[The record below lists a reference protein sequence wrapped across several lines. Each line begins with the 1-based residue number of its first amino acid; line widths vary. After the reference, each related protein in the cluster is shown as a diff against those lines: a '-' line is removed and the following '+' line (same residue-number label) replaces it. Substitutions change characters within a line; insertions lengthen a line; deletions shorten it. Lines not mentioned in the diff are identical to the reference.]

1 MLAGG
6 RQEGGIYLQ
15 LAERLREQKTEV
27 NWFHCLSSCL
37 ISSGQKSLRE
47 GKIHLLLQLKNIYH
61 NYVLCLHAN
70 VLSLHAKSGQPRPLP
85 CAAELCI
92 YWNKLAN
99 FRAALRRME
108 GVSLAITQE
117 SQECEKRPLQSQGMA
132 FPLTWGRR
140 KIVWQTVFFPYNFLI
155 RNMVFMSLSPPV
167 TWAAFLAA
175 ASSSSWRATQA
186 GLQITAEPE

>member
-85 CAAELCI
+85 RAAELCI
-92 YWNKLAN
+92 Y
-99 FRAALRRME
+99 
-108 GVSLAITQE
+108 
-117 SQECEKRPLQSQGMA
+117 
-132 FPLTWGRR
+132 
-140 KIVWQTVFFPYNFLI
+140 
-155 RNMVFMSLSPPV
+155 
-167 TWAAFLAA
+167 
-175 ASSSSWRATQA
+175 
-186 GLQITAEPE
+186 